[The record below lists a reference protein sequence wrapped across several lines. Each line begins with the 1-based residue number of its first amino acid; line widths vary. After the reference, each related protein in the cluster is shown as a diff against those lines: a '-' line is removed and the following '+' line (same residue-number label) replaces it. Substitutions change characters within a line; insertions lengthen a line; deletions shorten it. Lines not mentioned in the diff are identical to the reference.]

1 MCIVILKLKQLFAH
15 IGVRAKRGPQCFVPI
30 PSLQF
35 QEKIL
40 ILSFI
45 MFISLKLEQMLI
57 FVLSVRL

>member
-15 IGVRAKRGPQCFVPI
+15 IGVRAKRGPQCCVPI

-40 ILSFI
+40 IFFI
-45 MFISLKLEQMLI
+45 HYVYILK
-57 FVLSVRL
+57 VRADDNFCS